1 LVGSESRRS
10 RGEADAGARRR
21 FEEGQRNGFPA
32 QRGEFFQRMAL
43 NFLERFRLIEEKYD
57 FFGGKRFD
65 AEHVA
70 EAM

>member
-1 LVGSESRRS
+1 
-10 RGEADAGARRR
+10 
-21 FEEGQRNGFPA
+21 
-32 QRGEFFQRMAL
+32 MAL